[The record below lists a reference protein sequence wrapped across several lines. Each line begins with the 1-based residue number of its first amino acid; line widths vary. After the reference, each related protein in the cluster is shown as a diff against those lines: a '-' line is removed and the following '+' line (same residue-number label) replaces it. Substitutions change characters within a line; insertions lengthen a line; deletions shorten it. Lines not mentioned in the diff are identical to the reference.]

1 MKIRKPCAL
10 NEIGKRA
17 NQEDSIF
24 PSKGMADESSRLF
37 LVCDGMGGHENGEVA
52 SRLVCD
58 TFASVLQGVDDEL
71 IDTDKF
77 KQALSAAYD
86 ALDREDPDP
95 MSTRKMGTT
104 LTFLHLADSKV
115 VVAHM
120 GDSRV
125 YHIRP
130 NSDNPIVYRTN
141 DHSLVNELV
150 RAELITPE
158 EALTHPRRNVI
169 TRAMQPNLERRH
181 EADVR
186 EFFDVL
192 PGDYFFMCS
201 DGILESLRDD
211 VLIEILRR
219 DDTDDQKMEA
229 IRQLCEESSNDNF
242 SAYLVPIEEGIAYDP
257 SMGVSIAEVS
267 QVDAVELAEVPEVEH
282 PEPEYEVNSIEE
294 KSGVVTIK
302 KNTLGII
309 AIGVLAAVAVGGFM
323 LLRPDGGEQPAN
335 QTVKEV
341 VGVQNTDEGN
351 ATDNNS
357 TSNTP
362 SDSENQNNQVGQAT
376 QYGTGAQN
384 QDGEN
389 AATKVDD
396 KKGDALNQQLQNV
409 GGSKAPVQG
418 SQTPT
423 HDVQQAQQT
432 TLQETP
438 NPAEGETKVADNT
451 VPNTTT
457 ASLEG
462 NPTAADGG
470 ESSAVTP
477 TTDEKGVEEGVEV
490 STSVSTPEDTSGQI
504 NETHPDLE
512 TVSTEGKDGDKQI
525 V

>member
-58 TFASVLQGVDDEL
+58 TFASVLQDVDDES
-71 IDTDKF
+71 IDADKF

-86 ALDREDPDP
+86 ALDSEDPDP

-130 NSDNPIVYRTN
+130 HTDNPIVYRTN

-169 TRAMQPNLERRH
+169 TRAMQPNLERRYD
-181 EADVR
+181 ADVR

-282 PEPEYEVNSIEE
+282 PEPEYEVDSIEE

-302 KNTLGII
+302 KNTIGII

-323 LLRPDGGEQPAN
+323 LLRPNSGEQPAN

-341 VGVQNTDEGN
+341 VGVQNTDEVN

-362 SDSENQNNQVGQAT
+362 SELENQNNQAGQAN
-376 QYGTGAQN
+376 QNGVGTQN

-389 AATKVDD
+389 AAAKVDD
-396 KKGDALNQQLQNV
+396 KKDDASNQQLQNV
-409 GGSKAPVQG
+409 GGSKAPVQV
-418 SQTPT
+418 SQTPKQ
-423 HDVQQAQQT
+423 DVQPAQQPK
-432 TLQETP
+432 LQEAP
-438 NPAEGETKVADNT
+438 KPADGATKVVEDSTPDNT
-451 VPNTTT
+451 P
-457 ASLEG
+457 APLEV
-462 NPTAADGG
+462 NPTNADGG
-470 ESSAVTP
+470 ESDDVTS
-477 TTDEKGVEEGVEV
+477 TIDEKDVEEGVEEN
-490 STSVSTPEDTSGQI
+490 TSVSAPEDTSGTTSEMQPDS
-504 NETHPDLE
+504 ETD
-512 TVSTEGKDGDKQI
+512 SAEGEGSDK
-525 V
+525 

>member
-58 TFASVLQGVDDEL
+58 TFASVLQGVDNES
-71 IDTDKF
+71 IDADKF

-86 ALDREDPDP
+86 ALDSEDPDP

-130 NSDNPIVYRTN
+130 HSDNPIVYRTN

-181 EADVR
+181 DADVR

-302 KNTLGII
+302 KNTLDII

-323 LLRPDGGEQPAN
+323 LLRPDSGEQPAN

-341 VGVQNTDEGN
+341 VGVRNTDDGN
-351 ATDNNS
+351 ATDDNS

-362 SDSENQNNQVGQAT
+362 SDSENQNNQADQTT
-376 QYGTGAQN
+376 QDGTGAQN
-384 QDGEN
+384 QEGEN
-389 AATKVDD
+389 GATKVDD
-396 KKGDALNQQLQNV
+396 EKGDALNQQSQNV
-409 GGSKAPVQG
+409 GGSKASVQV
-418 SQTPT
+418 SQTST
-423 HDVQQAQQT
+423 QDVQQAQQPKS
-432 TLQETP
+432 QEAL
-438 NPAEGETKVADNT
+438 NPAEGATNGVEDSTPDNT
-451 VPNTTT
+451 PDP
-457 ASLEG
+457 LEG
-462 NPTAADGG
+462 KPTDADGG
-470 ESSAVTP
+470 ESNAVTS
-477 TTDEKGVEEGVEV
+477 TTGEKGVEEVVDGN
-490 STSVSTPEDTSGQI
+490 TSGNASEDPSGQTS
-504 NETHPDLE
+504 ETQPDSE
-512 TVSTEGKDGDKQI
+512 TDSTEGDGGDE
-525 V
+525 